1 MEEIQNEEDNA
12 TQSIIENSLDDPT
25 SKFIIDCQTAY
36 EMIEELKSRF
46 DQSGPSKLYKI
57 EYKIKTLKIE
67 NNDYKLYLNNL
78 NTLFESH
85 KREANKLGKSTLDE
99 ETKILF
105 AADELVKIGIHPINL
120 IQFKTFSDLKNSIIT
135 MEVFIKKCKEIKR
148 IEENPNLKN
157 QVNAV
162 SKTNINKPN
171 NKNYEIKNKENYCYI
186 CQKDGHTTDTCFF
199 NVKRKNKNRN
209 NPRKNDIRKQK
220 GRKNTKFHSNN
231 IKNESDS
238 TDSEDSEEENINIG
252 FSGNIMVNNITQ
264 STKEN
269 DKTEWIIDSGC
280 PINLTNEIR
289 KLKNTKN
296 IKNKSITYPNGKSEK
311 IKKVGKYIGTFD
323 NNSLELSKV
332 YYADNIKN
340 NLLSTHCLVLKGYT
354 LIMDYDVIK
363 NKDRLQIYKN
373 NKLISTLHANDD
385 FLFTLNTHNINNY
398 NLINNTNVINFDYD
412 LWHARLGHFNN
423 NKNIQDF
430 VLKHTNLHNKKD
442 CSQCH
447 ISKMKKK
454 PFYSS
459 FNKSTHPLQLIHSD
473 VVGKFITSYNG
484 YNYYVTFL
492 DDFSRKCWIYLL
504 KNKSDVCNAFIHF
517 HKLMKNTTSYNIV
530 TLKTDNGR
538 EYDNANLIKY
548 LLDNGIEFIH
558 SLPNCPQQNG
568 RAERLNQTLDNC
580 VKTLLSSAKL
590 PINFWDSAILCACR
604 LYNLNPHQGNNSLI
618 PDEVFFNKLVDIS
631 HLKVFGC
638 RVYFYNNHKKNKL
651 DNNTKPGIFLG
662 YASDSTG
669 YKILDIT
676 TNSIISARDV
686 YFMENIPG
694 SIETTFLSNDSVDS
708 LFNFDNSQIQGEHSD
723 NNSQFMNNQNLNN
736 NLNNNN
742 SNTKNINMKYS
753 NNNNFET
760 TDNNNNTDTTDNNKN
775 NITNKQ
781 NTIENNENN
790 NKNNNNINTDD
801 NNQIKLNSN
810 DNSET
815 NSNNNKRKFIN
826 ENNND
831 NKNKKEY
838 PIHFISRTLTKLN

>member
-1 MEEIQNEEDNA
+1 
-12 TQSIIENSLDDPT
+12 
-25 SKFIIDCQTAY
+25 
-36 EMIEELKSRF
+36 
-46 DQSGPSKLYKI
+46 
-57 EYKIKTLKIE
+57 
-67 NNDYKLYLNNL
+67 
-78 NTLFESH
+78 
-85 KREANKLGKSTLDE
+85 
-99 ETKILF
+99 
-105 AADELVKIGIHPINL
+105 
-120 IQFKTFSDLKNSIIT
+120 
-135 MEVFIKKCKEIKR
+135 
-148 IEENPNLKN
+148 
-157 QVNAV
+157 
-162 SKTNINKPN
+162 
-171 NKNYEIKNKENYCYI
+171 
-186 CQKDGHTTDTCFF
+186 
-199 NVKRKNKNRN
+199 
-209 NPRKNDIRKQK
+209 
-220 GRKNTKFHSNN
+220 
-231 IKNESDS
+231 
-238 TDSEDSEEENINIG
+238 
-252 FSGNIMVNNITQ
+252 
-264 STKEN
+264 
-269 DKTEWIIDSGC
+269 
-280 PINLTNEIR
+280 
-289 KLKNTKN
+289 
-296 IKNKSITYPNGKSEK
+296 
-311 IKKVGKYIGTFD
+311 
-323 NNSLELSKV
+323 
-332 YYADNIKN
+332 
-340 NLLSTHCLVLKGYT
+340 
-354 LIMDYDVIK
+354 
-363 NKDRLQIYKN
+363 
-373 NKLISTLHANDD
+373 
-385 FLFTLNTHNINNY
+385 
-398 NLINNTNVINFDYD
+398 
-412 LWHARLGHFNN
+412 
-423 NKNIQDF
+423 
-430 VLKHTNLHNKKD
+430 
-442 CSQCH
+442 
-447 ISKMKKK
+447 MKKK

-459 FNKSTHPLQLIHSD
+459 FNKSTHSLQLIHSD

-548 LLDNGIEFIH
+548 LADNDIEFIH

-618 PDEVFFNKLVDIS
+618 PDEVFFNKPVDIS

-708 LFNFDNSQIQGEHSD
+708 LFDFDNSQIQGEHSD

-742 SNTKNINMKYS
+742 SNTKNINMNNS

-760 TDNNNNTDTTDNNKN
+760 TDNNNNNTDTTDNNKN

-831 NKNKKEY
+831 NKNNNDDVIK
-838 PIHFISRTLTKLN
+838 